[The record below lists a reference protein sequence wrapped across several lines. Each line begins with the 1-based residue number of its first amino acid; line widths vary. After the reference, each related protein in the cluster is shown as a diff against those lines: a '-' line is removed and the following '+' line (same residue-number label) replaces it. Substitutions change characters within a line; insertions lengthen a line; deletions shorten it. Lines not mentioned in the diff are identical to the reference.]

1 MRKVPYFVFR
11 LALLA
16 LFSLILPT
24 VWAATPSEFIAIA
37 PLASP
42 GDDTETLAILGKLQ
56 TQQDQIKQ
64 RASTAASDAQFV
76 ELQTAIQQ
84 LSARVDN
91 LLATSLVPGRAKL
104 QAQLDV
110 LGPAPAAGT
119 SVEIPAVAQ
128 QRLTMAAQR
137 ARLDAEFRQAETIRE
152 NLPKLTTQIGR
163 LQHDH
168 LKNQLA
174 FRSGSILGA
183 RFWAPLLQTEPTDL
197 ERLKVFNSLITGQLQ
212 SAWQP
217 GERLTIVL
225 MLLLALGTWTAGA
238 HLLERALV
246 WFCLHRLPEGRLRRS
261 AIALSTTLTSV
272 AAAACAVRLFY
283 LALTHH
289 QPLNANLQDFAS
301 ELITLALTCAMIA
314 GLGRALLC
322 SERPSWRL
330 IGMADPVARAIQ
342 PFPRILAALLMLS
355 GTVEQFNRTVD
366 TSLQMTL
373 LGRGLVSLV
382 VALTIGAA
390 LLRANRVRSALAAA
404 GEPPEAR
411 STVAGLIHAGVAIA
425 VVGALF
431 SLLTGYISVARFLT
445 YELVWV
451 DLVLCS
457 FYLLSRLTQDI
468 CENLFSA
475 RHASGQTIRQLFG
488 LDDIHLEQASTV
500 MSAVGRSLLL
510 AVAVVALLTGGFGT
524 TPAGLASSILEIVGG
539 NRLRGLNIVP
549 DHILNALLALGI
561 GLYLLRSVRKWLDQE
576 LLPKTGMSAGMR
588 ATLLALLVNTGRV
601 LITLLTL
608 SILGVRWTSL
618 AWIVSALSVG
628 IGFGLQEIV
637 KNFISGLILLTE
649 RPVKVGDMVSIAGV
663 EGDIRRINVR
673 ATEIQLADRST
684 VIVPNSHLISQNLRN
699 VTMGNRTQGV
709 TTLTLT
715 FPLNIDPEQVR
726 DLLLAAYEAHPSILD
741 HPAPSVMFSQ
751 LAADGITLSVTGYV
765 RSPRVTADTKS
776 DLLFDILKRLRAA
789 AITLATPQTVIVRDL
804 READTFVH
812 DRSPDR
818 KGVVRTGGGYVNV

>member
-1 MRKVPYFVFR
+1 MRKVTDFVFR

-24 VWAATPSEFIAIA
+24 AWAATPSEVTAIA

-42 GDDTETLAILGKLQ
+42 GDDARTLTILGDLQ

-64 RASTAASDAQFV
+64 RASTATSDTQFV

-84 LSARVDN
+84 LSARMDN
-91 LLATSLVPGRAKL
+91 FLSTSLVPGRAKL

-110 LGPAPAAGT
+110 LGPAPAPGN
-119 SVEIPAVAQ
+119 SVETPAVAE
-128 QRLTMAAQR
+128 QRLAMAAQR
-137 ARLDAEFRQAETIRE
+137 ARLNAEIGQAETIRA
-152 NLPKLTTQIGR
+152 NLPKVTTQIGR

-174 FRSGSILGA
+174 FRSGSILSPA
-183 RFWAPLLQTEPTDL
+183 FWAPLLHTEPTDL
-197 ERLKVFNSLITGQLQ
+197 ERLKIFDSLITGQLQ

-272 AAAACAVRLFY
+272 AAAACAFRLIY
-283 LALTHH
+283 LALTHQ

-301 ELITLALTCAMIA
+301 ELTTLALTCAMIA

-322 SERPSWRL
+322 SDRPSWRL
-330 IGMADPVARAIQ
+330 IVMADPVARALQ

-355 GTVEQFNRTVD
+355 GTVEQVNRIVD
-366 TSLQMTL
+366 TSLQVTL
-373 LGRGLVSLV
+373 LGRGVVSLV

-390 LLRANRVRSALAAA
+390 LLRANRVRNALAAA
-404 GEPPEAR
+404 GETPEAR
-411 STVAGLIHAGVAIA
+411 STVAGLIHAAVTLV
-425 VVGALF
+425 VVG
-431 SLLTGYISVARFLT
+431 SLLSLFTGYVTVARFLT
-445 YELVWV
+445 YELVWFQ
-451 DLVLCS
+451 LVLCS
-457 FYLLSRLTQDI
+457 FYLLSRLTQDT
-468 CENLFSA
+468 CDSLFSA
-475 RHASGQTIRQLFG
+475 RQASGQTIKQLFG
-488 LDDIHLEQASTV
+488 LDDIHLEQASTL
-500 MSAVGRSLLL
+500 MSGVGRTLLQ

-524 TPAGLASSILEIVGG
+524 TPADLASSILEIVGG
-539 NRLRGLNIVP
+539 NRLRGLHIVP
-549 DHILNALLALGI
+549 GHIFNAVLTLGV

-576 LLPKTGMSAGMR
+576 LLPKTGMSVGMR
-588 ATLLALLVNTGRV
+588 ATLLALFANTGCV
-601 LITLLTL
+601 LIALLTL
-608 SILGVRWTSL
+608 SILGVRWASL

-663 EGDIRRINVR
+663 EGDIRRINAR

-709 TTLTLT
+709 ATLTLT

-726 DLLLAAYEAHPSILD
+726 DLLLATYEAHASILD

-765 RSPRVTADTKS
+765 RSPRIAGDTKS

-789 AITLATPQTVIVRDL
+789 AITLATPQTVIVREL
-804 READTFVH
+804 RGSPVPTDGFVV
-812 DRSPDR
+812 S
-818 KGVVRTGGGYVNV
+818 G